1 MSRTLTL
8 IVGCNPR
15 FRGSLRT
22 LYFEKVKVPL
32 HAGVTYVAD
41 GRSKEAVSRQ
51 ARAGNR
57 PTPAPLRQKG
67 GDKSIKGVML
77 YKGPTD
83 RRGAVSFRIICVSA
97 FAAWSTPGI
106 PPASVACAGVMG
118 QDDGRRQAPSRYC
131 RSQASRSCRT
141 GISRRE
147 TGG

>member
-51 ARAGNR
+51 AMAGNR
-57 PTPAPLRQKG
+57 PTPAPLRQMC

-77 YKGPTD
+77 YKRPTD
-83 RRGAVSFRIICVSA
+83 RRGAVSFRVISVAA
-97 FAAWSTPGI
+97 FAAWSKPRI
-106 PPASVACAGVMG
+106 PPASVASHSVMR
-118 QDDGRRQAPSRYC
+118 QD
-131 RSQASRSCRT
+131 
-141 GISRRE
+141 
-147 TGG
+147 